1 MRFWKLKIVK
11 KEKDMLKILEKF
23 RGAIALVAIVL
34 TVFGLMQVVA
44 EMGGAVLMVGVF
56 LLLFAELCE
65 ISVKLNK

>member
-1 MRFWKLKIVK
+1 
-11 KEKDMLKILEKF
+11 MLKILEKF

-34 TVFGLMQVVA
+34 TLFGFMQVVA

-65 ISVKLNK
+65 ISAKLNK

>member
-1 MRFWKLKIVK
+1 
-11 KEKDMLKILEKF
+11 MLKILEKF

-44 EMGGAVLMVGVF
+44 EMGGSTLVVGVF

-65 ISVKLNK
+65 VSAKLNK